1 MWDSLQPYGLQHT
14 RPPCPS
20 PTPEFTQTHV
30 HWVGDAIQPSH
41 PPLSPSHAFDLFQ
54 HQGIFK
60 WVSSSHQVA
69 KVLKFQLQHQSFQWI
84 FRTDFLYDGLVWSPC
99 GPRDSQEPSPI
110 LQFKSI
116 NSLVL
121 SFLYSPTLTSIY
133 DHWKNIA
140 LTGWNFVGKVM
151 SLLFNMLSRLV
162 ITFLS
167 RSKHFFFFNLISWLQ
182 PVKNS

>member
-1 MWDSLQPYGLQHT
+1 MEETISYSWYQCVRLTLFSINLGIIFKLWNFCQFDRLKKKSILLLLLQSVQFSCSVVSDSLQSRGLQHA

-99 GPRDSQEPSPI
+99 LPQP
-110 LQFKSI
+110 
-116 NSLVL
+116 
-121 SFLYSPTLTSIY
+121 
-133 DHWKNIA
+133 
-140 LTGWNFVGKVM
+140 
-151 SLLFNMLSRLV
+151 LLHCMV
-162 ITFLS
+162 T
-167 RSKHFFFFNLISWLQ
+167 
-182 PVKNS
+182 VC